1 MNLPEIP
8 NGYVHAYQTKDLF
21 HKIKYKG
28 LDKLAKHRNMSVQDA
43 CAEIFNIVLSDIV
56 LDIVQN
62 NVTFVLPLDYGKY
75 GELCVEEIDQE
86 KFIEKYK
93 EGFYQ
98 KVDFVKSNFTGH
110 CLTYRFKNRLGQ
122 LKTSWIRTTG
132 YLFNEMLDRT
142 HAGKHYY

>member
-8 NGYVHAYQTKDLF
+8 NGYIHAYQTKDLF

-62 NVTFVLPLDYGKY
+62 NVTFVLPLDYGTSLHIPNY
-75 GELCVEEIDQE
+75 VVAQDY
-86 KFIEKYK
+86 FIERYK

-98 KVDFVKSNFTGH
+98 QVDFVKSNFTGH
-110 CLTYRFKNRLGQ
+110 CLTYRFKNRFGE